1 MYGRSAKSVLQTVK
15 EQSQFKGAVGDGN
28 PKEDIL
34 VQASLQFQ
42 LPRQPHPRDAGAGLG
57 GDAWL
62 DVQGSLTLR
71 MEVLRS
77 REPVPPSP
85 ARLQQGPHPR
95 LATCPNDP
103 KGRSPREAG
112 GGKLPS
118 SVCLSASVSVSI
130 SACGTQIPTLSQYKG
145 VRSWQLVG
153 TG

>member
-34 VQASLQFQ
+34 VQASLQYQ

-62 DVQGSLTLR
+62 DVQSSLTLR

-85 ARLQQGPHPR
+85 ARLQQDPHPR

-103 KGRSPREAG
+103 KGTSLREAG
-112 GGKLPS
+112 VESCLP
-118 SVCLSASVSVSI
+118 VCMYQRVCPCLSQPV
-130 SACGTQIPTLSQYKG
+130 GLRSQHPHSTRG
-145 VRSWQLVG
+145 
-153 TG
+153 